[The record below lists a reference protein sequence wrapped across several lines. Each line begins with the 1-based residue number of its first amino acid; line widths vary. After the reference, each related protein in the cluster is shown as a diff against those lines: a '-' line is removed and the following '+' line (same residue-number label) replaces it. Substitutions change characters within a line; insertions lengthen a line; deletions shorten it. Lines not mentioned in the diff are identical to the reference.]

1 MKIRLFA
8 RSKNGKIIFVLSSIV
23 VVSLLLTFTAPTSSL
38 TMSSFNAARST
49 ARGLNV
55 ASWNIA
61 AINNNPFEYWLTLK
75 DPAYKKLMEDLEAF
89 IEEPGARDVTVGEVF
104 KER

>member
-1 MKIRLFA
+1 MA
-8 RSKNGKIIFVLSSIV
+8 G
-23 VVSLLLTFTAPTSSL
+23 LTSRFSSSL
-38 TMSSFNAARST
+38 R
-49 ARGLNV
+49 V
-55 ASWNIA
+55 ASWNLA
-61 AINNNPFEYWLTLK
+61 AVNNNPFEYWLTLK